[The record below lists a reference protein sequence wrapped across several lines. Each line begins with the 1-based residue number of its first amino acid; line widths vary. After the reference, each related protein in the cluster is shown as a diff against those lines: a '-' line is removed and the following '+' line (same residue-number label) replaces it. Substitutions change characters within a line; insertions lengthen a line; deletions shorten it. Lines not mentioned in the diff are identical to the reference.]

1 MQIYGWQQTP
11 SSAPQPRQAKPRARR
26 FGTGLVSP
34 RLALLAAMLY
44 NPPILAGYLLYQYG
58 PNTSCV
64 AGPLCAFDSFPAP
77 LQVLAILTG
86 SLLLWL
92 LLYLLVARG
101 LELPRRQQSGFQRAL
116 SDLSAFRTV
125 RPLFAGYGAVLA
137 LALVVAL
144 ANHRLTLPIFVLAAV
159 SVAVCLYGALG
170 AQEAALDGPMQALV
184 APSVQ
189 RAYLSDSSFPRG
201 QTFLSTSP
209 HTSVPTTHPAPTSIP
224 GLRLPAVPPLPA
236 GAVAGWDTP
245 DGDEPLALDSAPDA
259 DDAPTIVPPAR
270 HEDDTVGQ
278 TFLSASRHEDDTL

>member
-1 MQIYGWQQTP
+1 MQLYGWQQTSP
-11 SSAPQPRQAKPRARR
+11 SAPRPRQKKPRVRR
-26 FGTGLVSP
+26 FGAGRISP
-34 RLALLAAMLY
+34 RLALLAALLY
-44 NPPILAGYLLYQYG
+44 NPPILTGYLLYQYG

-64 AGPLCAFDSFPAP
+64 AGPLCAFASFPAP
-77 LQVLAILTG
+77 LQVVAILAG

-125 RPLFAGYGAVLA
+125 RPLFAGYSAVLA

-170 AQEAALDGPMQALV
+170 AQDAPTEAVVMPPV
-184 APSVQ
+184 
-189 RAYLSDSSFPRG
+189 R
-201 QTFLSTSP
+201 QTGMSASP
-209 HTSVPTTHPAPTSIP
+209 HMPASAPVSAAHLAAASIP

-236 GAVAGWDTP
+236 GAVAAWDAH
-245 DGDEPLALDSAPDA
+245 DDELDSALDA
-259 DDAPTIVPPAR
+259 ADAPTIVPPAR
-270 HEDDTVGQ
+270 EEDEP
-278 TFLSASRHEDDTL
+278 L

>member
-1 MQIYGWQQTP
+1 MTMQIYGWQEASPSTP
-11 SSAPQPRQAKPRARR
+11 RPRQKKPRVHRL
-26 FGTGLVSP
+26 GSGLISP
-34 RLALLAAMLY
+34 RLALLAALLY

-58 PNTSCV
+58 PNVSCV

-77 LQVLAILTG
+77 LQVVAILAG

-92 LLYLLVARG
+92 LLYLLVARR

-125 RPLFAGYGAVLA
+125 RPLFAGYAAVLA

-170 AQEAALDGPMQALV
+170 AQEAPLEAAISLPM
-184 APSVQ
+184 
-189 RAYLSDSSFPRG
+189 G
-201 QTFLSTSP
+201 QPFLPTSP
-209 HTSVPTTHPAPTSIP
+209 HTSPVGRTFLPASLPIPASAPVSTAYPAATSIP

-236 GAVAGWDTP
+236 GAVAAWDTP
-245 DGDEPLALDSAPDA
+245 DDEPDSAPDA

-270 HEDDTVGQ
+270 QEDDLG
-278 TFLSASRHEDDTL
+278 

>member
-1 MQIYGWQQTP
+1 MRIYEWRENAP
-11 SSAPQPRQAKPRARR
+11 SAPRQRRKESRRAR
-26 FGTGLVSP
+26 GLGAGLVSP

-58 PNTSCV
+58 PSVSCV

-77 LQVLAILTG
+77 LQVLAMLAG

-125 RPLFAGYGAVLA
+125 RPLFAGYAAVLA

-159 SVAVCLYGALG
+159 SIVASLYGALG
-170 AQEAALDGPMQALV
+170 SQQSPLEAATPLPI
-184 APSVQ
+184 
-189 RAYLSDSSFPRG
+189 G
-201 QTFLSTSP
+201 QPFLPASP
-209 HTSVPTTHPAPTSIP
+209 HMPASAPAPTTYPVVTSIP

-236 GAVAGWDTP
+236 GAVAAWDTP
-245 DGDEPLALDSAPDA
+245 GDEPDSAPDA
-259 DDAPTIVPPAR
+259 DNAPTIVPPER
-270 HEDDTVGQ
+270 Q
-278 TFLSASRHEDDTL
+278 EDDTL